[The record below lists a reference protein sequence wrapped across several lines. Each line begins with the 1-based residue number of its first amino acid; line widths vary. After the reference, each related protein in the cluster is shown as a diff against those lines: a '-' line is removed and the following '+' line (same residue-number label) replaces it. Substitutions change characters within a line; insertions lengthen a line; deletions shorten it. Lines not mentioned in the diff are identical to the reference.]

1 MTIQK
6 LLTVAVRCGFWAGF
20 LICGSPMMAQAT
32 FRTTTKGTEFTLERL
47 GSKAEDVPGGRRF
60 RGQAGA
66 TITFRGPLHLPASS
80 AADLKLNRLIIRFR
94 TSRAG
99 GSLTGVELLSSLS
112 NSVFYRHLG
121 IEISGDYSTREV
133 KTPPGL
139 ANVLD
144 LQGLKIGSVGTTIRL
159 SASFAAGF
167 EGVADPGELVLLS
180 VEAEFPTKIA
190 ITQGTTPRTGGATVP
205 SHGTPSA
212 PASPAPPTPAPGPA
226 GKAQAAPG
234 RTADI
239 LYALMPNNDLWWL
252 RHDGMADG
260 AFNLYSP
267 PAQKVG
273 NGWAV
278 KHVFS
283 AGSGVIY
290 TVLPNNVLMWYRHM
304 GIGDGSFNWSGGK
317 GSQVGTGWGF
327 KQVFAGGGGVIYAVS
342 DSNELLWYLHTGYT
356 DGSFAWAS
364 KDPKVVG
371 NGWKFKQLF
380 PGGGGVIY
388 AINDQ
393 GELFWYRH
401 DGRATGAYQWAAASG
416 AKIGSGWN
424 FKHAFSAGRG
434 VIFAVNDKNEM
445 LFYRHDGFEDG
456 SPRWSPDSGK
466 RVGVGWEVTDA
477 FSGATLQP

>member
-1 MTIQK
+1 
-6 LLTVAVRCGFWAGF
+6 
-20 LICGSPMMAQAT
+20 MMAQAT

-205 SHGTPSA
+205 SPELLLLRHLPLRQLRRQDQ
-212 PASPAPPTPAPGPA
+212 PE
-226 GKAQAAPG
+226 KRKG
-234 RTADI
+234 RRADRSI
-239 LYALMPNNDLWWL
+239 LYALCPTTIYGGCGTMDGRRRIRSLFAARSKGRKWLGGEAGLFGWQRRDLY
-252 RHDGMADG
+252 G
-260 AFNLYSP
+260 ATE
-267 PAQKVG
+267 Q
-273 NGWAV
+273 
-278 KHVFS
+278 
-283 AGSGVIY
+283 
-290 TVLPNNVLMWYRHM
+290 VLMWYRHT
-304 GIGDGSFNWSGGK
+304 GIGDGSFNWAGGK

-401 DGRATGAYQWAAASG
+401 DGRATGDYRWG
-416 AKIGSGWN
+416 ADRAKDRLRMELQACV
-424 FKHAFSAGRG
+424 FRRPGRH
-434 VIFAVNDKNEM
+434 
-445 LFYRHDGFEDG
+445 LCR
-456 SPRWSPDSGK
+456 
-466 RVGVGWEVTDA
+466 
-477 FSGATLQP
+477 